1 MQREG
6 WSAEGEPLAGVIYH
20 GLLFYGL
27 WTRDLVDPKDLSPR
41 AAK

>member
-6 WSAEGEPLAGVIYH
+6 WSAEVEPLAGVICR
-20 GLLFYGL
+20 GLLFNGL
-27 WTRDLVDPKDLSPR
+27 WTRDLMDPKDLFPR